1 MAKEISSFG
10 KKRDSSPGGARKIA
24 PSPNHSGEDER
35 ISVKHVVIGN
45 LVFAGVAVL
54 LLAIYGVSSVLSGAA
69 KPASPP
75 VRVTI
80 VAAKGVKEDAVRPP
94 LARVLPDQQARTSR
108 LAARPNRPDADP
120 IHGRRIGPKTWFRWK
135 VP

>member
-1 MAKEISSFG
+1 MARPAQARPAARLAAPPFGRSRSSRR
-10 KKRDSSPGGARKIA
+10 RDPA
-24 PSPNHSGEDER
+24 
-35 ISVKHVVIGN
+35 
-45 LVFAGVAVL
+45 
-54 LLAIYGVSSVLSGAA
+54 SGAA

-108 LAARPNRPDADP
+108 LAARPNRPDADL
-120 IHGRRIGPKTWFRWK
+120 IHGRQLDRKLGSAGRFRDVNAQFAAELLRQCLDDLHAK
-135 VP
+135 AVRYCGIEVLG